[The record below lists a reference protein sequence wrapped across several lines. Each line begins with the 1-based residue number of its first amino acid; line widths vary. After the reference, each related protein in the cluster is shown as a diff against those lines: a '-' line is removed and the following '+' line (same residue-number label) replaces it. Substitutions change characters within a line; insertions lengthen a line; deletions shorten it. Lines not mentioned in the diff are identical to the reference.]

1 MRNRHINA
9 ARNVWDRAVTLMPR
23 IEQFW
28 FKYVYMEEMVGNLQ
42 GARVIFDRWMDWEP
56 DDHAWTSYVRL
67 EMRANQPDRA
77 RQVFKTMVCR
87 MCFCLSSALPETSAA
102 HGLHQAPATWMTRC
116 VTPRAYT
123 LRHAVVAAVSPD
135 RVSQLQLGA
144 VEQPRSRAVW

>member
-56 DDHAWTSYVRL
+56 DDHAWTSYGPPPPQQL
-67 EMRANQPDRA
+67 PQPPLHAALRASPHPLRPPSPHLFFFTA
-77 RQVFKTMVCR
+77 LHTT
-87 MCFCLSSALPETSAA
+87 LS
-102 HGLHQAPATWMTRC
+102 
-116 VTPRAYT
+116 
-123 LRHAVVAAVSPD
+123 
-135 RVSQLQLGA
+135 
-144 VEQPRSRAVW
+144 